1 MLAKWR
7 VALSKSAI
15 LLALSSSEVIAFA
28 CARYSCATHC
38 SSLGEYL
45 FVVIESSQALSQKIK
60 AGSKIKVILLMVL
73 GYFVGKGKYFIA
85 HQDIWRR
92 EKYVTLL

>member
-1 MLAKWR
+1 
-7 VALSKSAI
+7 
-15 LLALSSSEVIAFA
+15 
-28 CARYSCATHC
+28 
-38 SSLGEYL
+38 
-45 FVVIESSQALSQKIK
+45 VVIESSQALSQKIK